1 MFQLQCFRIIATV
14 PSMQTRIGS
23 VKRKGIETVIM
34 SVRPV
39 RLVRG
44 SEIVSA
50 ENEIESVRRR
60 QRILKGN
67 GLRSR

>member
-1 MFQLQCFRIIATV
+1 
-14 PSMQTRIGS
+14 MQTRIGS
-23 VKRKGIETVIM
+23 AKTKGIESVIT

-50 ENEIESVRRR
+50 VNEIESESVRRR
-60 QRILKGN
+60 QRIVKGN

>member
-1 MFQLQCFRIIATV
+1 
-14 PSMQTRIGS
+14 MQTRIGS
-23 VKRKGIETVIM
+23 AKRNGIETVIM
-34 SVRPV
+34 GMRPM

-50 ENEIESVRRR
+50 ENEIKSVRR
-60 QRILKGN
+60 QRIVKGN

>member
-1 MFQLQCFRIIATV
+1 MFQHQCFRIIATV
-14 PSMQTRIGS
+14 LSMQTRIGS
-23 VKRKGIETVIM
+23 AKRKGIETVTM
-34 SVRPV
+34 SARPV

-60 QRILKGN
+60 QRIVKGN

>member
-1 MFQLQCFRIIATV
+1 
-14 PSMQTRIGS
+14 MQTRIGS
-23 VKRKGIETVIM
+23 AKRKGIETVIM

-44 SEIVSA
+44 SEIVST

-60 QRILKGN
+60 QRIVKGN

>member
-1 MFQLQCFRIIATV
+1 VKER
-14 PSMQTRIGS
+14 SKKTRIGS
-23 VKRKGIETVIM
+23 AKRKAIETVIL
-34 SVRPV
+34 SARPV

-60 QRILKGN
+60 
-67 GLRSR
+67 